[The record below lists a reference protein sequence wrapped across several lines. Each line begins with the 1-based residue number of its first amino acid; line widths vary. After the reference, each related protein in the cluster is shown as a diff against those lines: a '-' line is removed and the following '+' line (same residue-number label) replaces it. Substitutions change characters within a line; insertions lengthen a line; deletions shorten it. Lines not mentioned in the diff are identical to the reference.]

1 MPGKRYDGQFKLS
14 AARLV
19 LKELIPVKRLTDQ
32 LDVPWRTFRRSAAE
46 YENDSEDASPGSCKP
61 TINKDY
67 EIPKFKKGNG
77 ELRKEITILNPGLLW
92 ASPSVRFELVRI
104 GEHGMSVKKACE
116 ALESFVEDIPYA
128 N

>member
-46 YENDSEDASPGSCKP
+46 YENDSEDTSPGSCKP

-77 ELRKEITILNPGLLW
+77 KLRKEITMLNPDL
-92 ASPSVRFELVRI
+92 F
-104 GEHGMSVKKACE
+104 
-116 ALESFVEDIPYA
+116 
-128 N
+128 